1 MAHTA
6 LRSVG
11 DAIEATRSFLLPAS
25 PGRIAKLA
33 LVALFLGAPGTPLPA
48 NPQFADPRYWQFP
61 DTSVPEEG
69 DVGGAS
75 LPDGVA
81 LAEPWGWPTWLLA
94 AVGIALALLFAY
106 VLLGVVMRFV
116 FVEAL
121 RSDAVRMRRDGRRH
135 LRDALG
141 VVGLRVVVWSLA
153 LPLPAIAALSGAGVG
168 PLAGADLGIAV
179 VGAAAFV
186 AVVLAWAIEVLT
198 LQFVVPTMIAGDR
211 GVLAGWRRFWRTLRG
226 QPFEYG
232 LYGAVRVALGVAV
245 GIAAALAVALVLALV
260 AIVLGT
266 IAAIVVVLAGGVGS
280 LGAPS
285 IAVLGLLLTTFLLVG
300 LATAAAVA
308 VPFQCYLWIYALL
321 VLGDTDPDLDLIPEL
336 RAATRSGGPSPA

>member
-33 LVALFLGAPGTPLPA
+33 LVALFLGTPGTPLPA

-61 DTSVPEEG
+61 DPSAATDGEVG
-69 DVGGAS
+69 DAT

-81 LAEPWGWPTWLLA
+81 LAQPWEWPAWLLA
-94 AVGIALALLFAY
+94 AVGIAISLVVAY
-106 VLLGVVMRFV
+106 LVLGVVVRFV
-116 FVEAL
+116 LVEAL
-121 RSDAVRMRRDGRRH
+121 RSDVVRIRRDGRRH
-135 LRDALG
+135 LRGAVD
-141 VVGLRVVVWSLA
+141 VVGLRAAVWSLA
-153 LPLPAIAALSGAGVG
+153 IPLPAIAALSGAGVG
-168 PLAGADLGIAV
+168 PLQGSDLALAALGTGAL
-179 VGAAAFV
+179 V
-186 AVVLAWAIEVLT
+186 AIVLARVIEVLT
-198 LQFVVPTMIAGDR
+198 LQFVVPTMVAGDR
-211 GVLAGWRRFWRTLRG
+211 GVVAGWRRFWPTLRG
-226 QPFEYG
+226 QPAEYG

-245 GIAAALAVALVLALV
+245 GIAATLVVVLVLALV

-280 LGAPS
+280 LGAFS
-285 IAVLGLLLTTFLLVG
+285 LAVLGLLLATFLLVG
-300 LATAAAVA
+300 VATVAVVA

-336 RAATRSGGPSPA
+336 RAATRDGDPSPA